1 MQPLSED
8 LRVILDAR
16 RIADYISYSRV
27 SNNHVVHNKR
37 VGSEKQ
43 ILPARFSIYSYVQC
57 LSIRTDFL
65 AIYEV
70 K

>member
-1 MQPLSED
+1 MQPLIED

-27 SNNHVVHNKR
+27 SNNHVGHNKR

-43 ILPARFSIYSYVQC
+43 ILPARFSIYCYVVSNKV
-57 LSIRTDFL
+57 LS
-65 AIYEV
+65 E
-70 K
+70 KQ